1 MNPTEMLLQRDM
13 TAEQRAMFRYE
24 LDKVRK
30 DPNTA
35 LILNLFALHRFYLG
49 QVGMGLAEW
58 GLIALYGVGLIW
70 VFVDLFRVKKMVE
83 EYNDQKAR
91 EIAAIVRALGSPAPQ
106 AIQGRG
112 GQGASATTVST
123 LSGLTNRRKLSPMK
137 TVAIAALAIFA
148 LFTLFGLY
156 VTQDNRAAKPKDD
169 AGLLIARCGQPSG
182 DESSENDSPRPP
194 IPSRVIEYQQYGLRA
209 MFTPGDGAKVGDP
222 PPYHWKLVGITDM
235 QTEATVMPNE
245 AAKRMPCWAG
255 K

>member
-30 DPNTA
+30 NATTA
-35 LILNLFALHRFYLG
+35 LILNLFGLHRFYLE
-49 QVGMGLAEW
+49 QVGMGIAQW
-58 GLIALYGVGLIW
+58 VLIPLLIGIVW
-70 VFVDLFRVKKMVE
+70 IFVDLFRVQKMVE

-91 EIAAIVRALGSPAPQ
+91 EIAAIVRALASPTPK

-112 GQGASATTVST
+112 GHGASATTVT

-137 TVAIAALAIFA
+137 TVAIAALAICA

-156 VTQDNRAAKPKDD
+156 VTQDNRTAKPKDD
-169 AGLLIARCGQPSG
+169 AGLLIARCGQPSA

-194 IPSRVIEYQQYGLRA
+194 IPARVVEYQQYGLRV
-209 MFTPGDGAKVGDP
+209 MFVPEGSTKVGDP
-222 PPYHWKLVGITDM
+222 PPYHWKLFTINDLQTGGI
-235 QTEATVMPNE
+235 VMPDE